1 MKKQKIFMSIVIRIL
16 IFVSSIVFSTEPN
29 NGLVDHKP
37 NVTALTNAK
46 IYTSYKNY
54 LESGTIIIRDGLI
67 DDVGNDIQI
76 PIDANLIDMSGNT
89 IYPGFIESSLIN
101 DLKKNDQDFN
111 KHWNFK
117 VRARKETSKL
127 FNPDLKKIQSLR
139 KLGFTTA
146 HVMPDSGIFQG
157 STTLL
162 QLNNEFDILNEKV
175 VQKIDYEVDG
185 WSSDKYPNSLLGVI
199 ALIRQTFIDANWYL
213 NAQKIV
219 KKYPGN
225 DPIKLN
231 KDLDIIGNW
240 IMNNQPFLFNTK
252 HELSILRSLDIGLE
266 FKLNTWI
273 LGNGYEYRRIDEII
287 KHNPFMIIP
296 INYPTNPDLNDPYQA
311 LNYSTAE
318 LKHWDIAPD
327 NIIMLSES
335 NIDFAITS
343 HNSEN
348 NDFRKNLNRSIDR
361 GLSIQKALKALT
373 EIPALKL
380 GLENQIGKIEKGFIA
395 NLTVVNGNYFD
406 SKTKV
411 LSTWIGGVEYPT
423 IPKYKIDISGNWSMN
438 IGDQQ
443 YELTIINNNNKFSG
457 KILKDTL
464 EFKLNKLKVD
474 GRFVSWNVKW
484 NEIDFA
490 SRFTGHF
497 IDNNL
502 SGMAHD
508 MQLNW
513 NANKI
518 KDITIKDNDQVKEI
532 RSSLDIFYPEG
543 AYGFSSKKD
552 IKKDVLITNATIWTS
567 GRKGKL
573 IDSDILFQNGKIKKI
588 GKNLKV
594 PKNVTIINGLG
605 KHVTPGLIDCHSH
618 SAVFSVNEGTQS
630 ITSEVRIQDVIN
642 SDDIALY
649 RELAGGLTIANI
661 LHGSANTIGG
671 QNAVIKLRWGQS
683 PNNLLYKKA
692 KPGIKFALG
701 ENVKQSNWGDDNTTR
716 YPQTRMGVEQILR
729 DAFTSAVE
737 YKNEWNDYKKNKSK
751 WKKKIPPRKNLELE
765 ALVEILDGK
774 RQIHCHSYRQDE
786 ILMLTRVAEDFDFT
800 VGTFQH
806 VLEGYKV
813 AERLKEHGAN
823 ASTFSDWWAF
833 KYEVIDAIPYNGN
846 LMMDVGVN
854 VSYNSD
860 SNELA
865 RRMNT
870 EAAKAFKYGKYGSS
884 ISEEEALH
892 FVTINPAKQLEIDKW
907 VGSLEVGKDADFV
920 IWSDNPLSTQAVC
933 EQTWIDGIKYFSI
946 DDDIKIRN
954 RDLDIRKTLIDK
966 ILTKH
971 NNNDKKDWKHS
982 EKKSAV
988 HHHCSDEYE
997 H

>member
-1 MKKQKIFMSIVIRIL
+1 METIL
-16 IFVSSIVFSTEPN
+16 IQN
-29 NGLVDHKP
+29 
-37 NVTALTNAK
+37 
-46 IYTSYKNY
+46 
-54 LESGTIIIRDGLI
+54 
-67 DDVGNDIQI
+67 
-76 PIDANLIDMSGNT
+76 
-89 IYPGFIESSLIN
+89 
-101 DLKKNDQDFN
+101 
-111 KHWNFK
+111 
-117 VRARKETSKL
+117 
-127 FNPDLKKIQSLR
+127 
-139 KLGFTTA
+139 
-146 HVMPDSGIFQG
+146 
-157 STTLL
+157 
-162 QLNNEFDILNEKV
+162 
-175 VQKIDYEVDG
+175 
-185 WSSDKYPNSLLGVI
+185 
-199 ALIRQTFIDANWYL
+199 
-213 NAQKIV
+213 
-219 KKYPGN
+219 
-225 DPIKLN
+225 
-231 KDLDIIGNW
+231 
-240 IMNNQPFLFNTK
+240 
-252 HELSILRSLDIGLE
+252 
-266 FKLNTWI
+266 
-273 LGNGYEYRRIDEII
+273 
-287 KHNPFMIIP
+287 
-296 INYPTNPDLNDPYQA
+296 
-311 LNYSTAE
+311 
-318 LKHWDIAPD
+318 
-327 NIIMLSES
+327 
-335 NIDFAITS
+335 
-343 HNSEN
+343 
-348 NDFRKNLNRSIDR
+348 
-361 GLSIQKALKALT
+361 
-373 EIPALKL
+373 
-380 GLENQIGKIEKGFIA
+380 KGFIY
-395 NLTVVNGNYFD
+395 LD
-406 SKTKV
+406 
-411 LSTWIGGVEYPT
+411 WWCEYPT

-737 YKNEWNDYKKNKSK
+737 YKNEWNDYKKIKVS
-751 WKKKIPPRKNLELE
+751 
-765 ALVEILDGK
+765 GK
-774 RQIHCHSYRQDE
+774 R
-786 ILMLTRVAEDFDFT
+786 
-800 VGTFQH
+800 
-806 VLEGYKV
+806 
-813 AERLKEHGAN
+813 
-823 ASTFSDWWAF
+823 
-833 KYEVIDAIPYNGN
+833 KYHPE
-846 LMMDVGVN
+846 
-854 VSYNSD
+854 
-860 SNELA
+860 
-865 RRMNT
+865 
-870 EAAKAFKYGKYGSS
+870 
-884 ISEEEALH
+884 
-892 FVTINPAKQLEIDKW
+892 
-907 VGSLEVGKDADFV
+907 
-920 IWSDNPLSTQAVC
+920 
-933 EQTWIDGIKYFSI
+933 
-946 DDDIKIRN
+946 
-954 RDLDIRKTLIDK
+954 KT
-966 ILTKH
+966 
-971 NNNDKKDWKHS
+971 
-982 EKKSAV
+982 
-988 HHHCSDEYE
+988 
-997 H
+997 